1 MTDLKQLTEW
11 SRKFLADN
19 TCYVLSSDMAESC
32 LFHKWHIA
40 PVLMHLSKREME
52 KRGFEIEYNKYQSQ
66 GYQFR
71 ISLHE
76 PLPTDCDQEKLRRYL
91 DNETKRKWVCD
102 ENEYIAFWSAVM
114 QAIKEK

>member
-40 PVLMHLSKREME
+40 PVLMQLGKREME
-52 KRGFEIEYNKYQSQ
+52 KRGFEWCISSVDDLYQAEI
-66 GYQFR
+66 GPKGTFK
-71 ISLHE
+71 IAAKVEH
-76 PLPTDCDQEKLRRYL
+76 
-91 DNETKRKWVCD
+91 